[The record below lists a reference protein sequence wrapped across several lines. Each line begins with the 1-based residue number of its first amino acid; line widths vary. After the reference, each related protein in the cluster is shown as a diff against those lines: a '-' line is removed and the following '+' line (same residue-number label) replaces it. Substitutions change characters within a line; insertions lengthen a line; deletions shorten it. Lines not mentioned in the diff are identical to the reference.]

1 MLAVKEKGKTVWR
14 YVGNSVTLQKK
25 RAAPAVSSG
34 QKRLLAPSLAID
46 SVKTNQDSSYPHFLC
61 GKNIENCYQ

>member
-46 SVKTNQDSSYPHFLC
+46 SVKQ
-61 GKNIENCYQ
+61 